1 MKMGFRVLEIA
12 LCVLLLAAL
21 TVDSVLAFRY
31 RTPEKKDSPVLKA
44 KTLLAHEDIEQA
56 LLEFR
61 KLTKSEPKNF
71 EGYLGIANCL
81 YYQGDYLKSMDA
93 VNTAISLNANAPDS
107 YRRRGKI
114 NEKQHQVDA
123 AIENYSKA
131 ISLSPTT
138 PIYLSERADAYYKK
152 GDLNKAIADLD
163 KYLTLVKRPNP
174 MIFYTRSIIFTKLG
188 KKAEAEK
195 ERKRADGIIDGAY

>member
-1 MKMGFRVLEIA
+1 MTGGIRVLPIA
-12 LCVLLLAAL
+12 LCALLLAVAA
-21 TVDSVLAFRY
+21 TSVFAFKY
-31 RTPEKKDSPVLKA
+31 RTPEKKDSLVLKA

-56 LLEFR
+56 LQEFR
-61 KLTKSEPKNF
+61 KLTKLEPKNF

-81 YYQGDYLKSMDA
+81 YYQGDYSKAMDA
-93 VNTAISLNANAPDS
+93 ANTALSLNPNASDA
-107 YRRRGKI
+107 YRRRAKI

-131 ISLSPTT
+131 ISISPNT

-152 GDLNKAIADLD
+152 GDLKMAIADLD

-174 MIFYTRSIIFTKLG
+174 MIFYTRSIIYTKLG
-188 KKAEAEK
+188 KKAEAEA
-195 ERKRADGIIDGAY
+195 ERKRADSIIYGAF